1 MPAALKEPQ
10 TMTAPTQAMFK
21 SKHLTLCSAMALLAA
36 IACPQAASAWTST
49 IDNKLSVPL
58 TNRDIENRQSMQWK
72 TKPPETIAA
81 GSNATFSMKQGT
93 SGKVDRL
100 KIRYTIGDTTDWVE
114 ILIQDT
120 ICTAKTSS
128 DQYDGSVDGCK
139 GGSTFTYKDA
149 P

>member
-1 MPAALKEPQ
+1 
-10 TMTAPTQAMFK
+10 
-21 SKHLTLCSAMALLAA
+21 
-36 IACPQAASAWTST
+36 
-49 IDNKLSVPL
+49 
-58 TNRDIENRQSMQWK
+58 
-72 TKPPETIAA
+72 
-81 GSNATFSMKQGT
+81 MKQGT